1 METTR
6 QKKVAGILQKDL
18 AVLLLKLLK
27 NSGKNNLLSSVTNVK
42 ISPDLSIAKIYISVF
57 PVLEASNIL
66 SLINK
71 NKSSIKKSLA
81 ELIKNQVRR
90 IPDLVFYHDD
100 SLDHIDKVE
109 SALKGV
115 EDPIQNS
122 SLLNKRKSI

>member
-27 NSGKNNLLSSVTNVK
+27 NSGENNIISSVTTVK
-42 ISPDLSIAKIYISVF
+42 ISPDLSIAKIYVSVF

-71 NKSSIKKSLA
+71 NKGSLKKSLA

-90 IPDLVFYHDD
+90 IPDLVFYNDD

-109 SALKGV
+109 SALKGF
-115 EDPIQNS
+115 EDPIKNS
-122 SLLNKRKSI
+122 SLLKTRKSI

>member
-27 NSGKNNLLSSVTNVK
+27 NSGKNNILSSVTKVK
-42 ISPDLSIAKIYISVF
+42 ISPDLSIAKIYVSVF

-71 NKSSIKKSLA
+71 NKGSVKKSLA

>member
-27 NSGKNNLLSSVTNVK
+27 NSGKNNILSSVTKVK
-42 ISPDLSIAKIYISVF
+42 ISPDLSIAKIYVSVF

-71 NKSSIKKSLA
+71 NKGSVKKSLA

-90 IPDLVFYHDD
+90 IPDLVFYNDD

-109 SALKGV
+109 SALKGF
-115 EDPIQNS
+115 EDPIKNS
-122 SLLNKRKSI
+122 SLLKTRKSI

>member
-27 NSGKNNLLSSVTNVK
+27 NSGENNIISSVTTVK
-42 ISPDLSIAKIYISVF
+42 ISPDLSIAKIYVSVF

-71 NKSSIKKSLA
+71 NKGSLKKSLA

-90 IPDLVFYHDD
+90 IPDLVFYNDD
-100 SLDHIDKVE
+100 SMDHIDKVE
-109 SALKGV
+109 RALKGV
-115 EDPIQNS
+115 EDPIKNS

>member
-27 NSGKNNLLSSVTNVK
+27 NSGENNIISSVTTVK
-42 ISPDLSIAKIYISVF
+42 ISPDLSIAKIYVSVF

-71 NKSSIKKSLA
+71 NKGSLKKSLA

-90 IPDLVFYHDD
+90 IPDLVFYNDD
-100 SLDHIDKVE
+100 SMDHIDKVE

-115 EDPIQNS
+115 EDPIKNS

>member
-27 NSGKNNLLSSVTNVK
+27 NSGKNNILSSVTKVK
-42 ISPDLSIAKIYISVF
+42 ISPDLSIAKIYVSVF

-71 NKSSIKKSLA
+71 NKGSVKKSLA

-122 SLLNKRKSI
+122 SLLSKRKSI

>member
-27 NSGKNNLLSSVTNVK
+27 NSGKNNILSSVTKVK
-42 ISPDLSIAKIYISVF
+42 ISPDLSIAKIYVSVF

-71 NKSSIKKSLA
+71 NKGSVKKSLA

-90 IPDLVFYHDD
+90 IPDLVFYNDD

-122 SLLNKRKSI
+122 SLLSKRKSI